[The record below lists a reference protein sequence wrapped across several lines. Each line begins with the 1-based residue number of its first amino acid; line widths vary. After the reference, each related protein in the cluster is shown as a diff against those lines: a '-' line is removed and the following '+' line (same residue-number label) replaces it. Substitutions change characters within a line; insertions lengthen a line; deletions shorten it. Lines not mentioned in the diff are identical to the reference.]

1 MVLFLPCHLAKLML
15 SLYKVCQGQADGRLM
30 KSPKGRGGMSYAAFL
45 AIFLGLPL
53 ALLLVFLRRR
63 LRDGRLWK
71 LMGLLVIV
79 ALAYMAPWDHLAAV
93 WGLWTWAPL
102 QTWRVR
108 FWAIP
113 LEEYL
118 FCLLETVLAVTLL
131 YALLTSRRAKVS
143 GQQERE
149 PRA

>member
-1 MVLFLPCHLAKLML
+1 
-15 SLYKVCQGQADGRLM
+15 
-30 KSPKGRGGMSYAAFL
+30 MSYATFV

-53 ALLLVFLRRR
+53 ALLCVFLRRR

-71 LMGLLVIV
+71 LMGILVIV

-102 QTWRVR
+102 QTWQKKL
-108 FWAIP
+108 WAIP

-118 FCLLETVLAVTLL
+118 FCLLETVLAVALM
-131 YALLTSRRAKVS
+131 YALLTSRRARLAE
-143 GQQERE
+143 QQERR

>member
-1 MVLFLPCHLAKLML
+1 
-15 SLYKVCQGQADGRLM
+15 
-30 KSPKGRGGMSYAAFL
+30 MSYAAFL

-53 ALLLVFLRRR
+53 ALLLVCLRQR

-71 LMGLLVIV
+71 LMGLLAIL

-93 WGLWTWAPL
+93 WGLWTWAPR
-102 QTWRVR
+102 QTWQVS

-118 FCLLETVLAVTLL
+118 FCLLETMLAVTLM
-131 YALLTSRRAKVS
+131 YALLTSRRARLPE
-143 GQQERE
+143 QQERE

>member
-1 MVLFLPCHLAKLML
+1 
-15 SLYKVCQGQADGRLM
+15 
-30 KSPKGRGGMSYAAFL
+30 MSYAAFL
-45 AIFLGLPL
+45 AIFLCLPL
-53 ALLLVFLRRR
+53 ALLFVVLRRR

-71 LMGLLVIV
+71 LMGLLVLL

-102 QTWRVR
+102 QTWQVR

-118 FCLLETVLAVTLL
+118 FCLLETLLAGTLL
-131 YALLTSRRAKVS
+131 YALLASRRARLS
-143 GQQERE
+143 RQPERE